1 MCRSNLDIQLMGQA
15 RAPCHVSAKFWVSRR
30 PPQDICKFEHHHFAD
45 SSPNTDNYRIFIR
58 EGETEDNF
66 HIEKEKITIKNP
78 KVYIRNVLKLPKK
91 QQITIRDC
99 KIVIKKIALQPK
111 VVLKRCQYVSRGF
124 VCQGKKVIK
133 STAQSAKEFQIIQIE
148 SCSSL
153 SFVDAKKE
161 KILPIPG
168 ISSTVP
174 KSTKYKNIDV
184 TKWNNLLDTNVTAA
198 DSIVKKKCPFCFTFH
213 HKPAG
218 SLGILQQHLF
228 EVHGLQPFP
237 SSVFDVELPTIYD
250 MSKLKKEPIVI
261 EKPGP

>member
-1 MCRSNLDIQLMGQA
+1 M
-15 RAPCHVSAKFWVSRR
+15 P
-30 PPQDICKFEHHHFAD
+30 
-45 SSPNTDNYRIFIR
+45 
-58 EGETEDNF
+58 
-66 HIEKEKITIKNP
+66 
-78 KVYIRNVLKLPKK
+78 
-91 QQITIRDC
+91 
-99 KIVIKKIALQPK
+99 
-111 VVLKRCQYVSRGF
+111 
-124 VCQGKKVIK
+124 
-133 STAQSAKEFQIIQIE
+133 
-148 SCSSL
+148 
-153 SFVDAKKE
+153 
-161 KILPIPG
+161 
-168 ISSTVP
+168 
-174 KSTKYKNIDV
+174 TKYKNIDV